1 MALPKV
7 SPRPFPDIEVLL
19 LNWFT
24 GQQALEQNAVI
35 ADVRF
40 CTDLPYI
47 LPPGTGEVWARIN
60 RVSGATR
67 SYFVDRPIVDLD
79 CYSFDR
85 DLAFAVAQACE
96 CLMLW
101 QLRGSTQPEGTVQTV
116 TVVAGPRWIPDE
128 NQDISRFGASYEL
141 HAKPS
146 PGPASSG

>member
-1 MALPKV
+1 MVLPKF
-7 SPRPFPDIEVLL
+7 SPQPFPDIEVLL

-24 GQQALEQNAVI
+24 GQQGLEQNAVI

-40 CTDLPYI
+40 CTDLPLI
-47 LPPGTGEVWARIN
+47 APGADGAWTRIN

-85 DLAFAVAQACE
+85 DQAFAVAQACE
-96 CLMLW
+96 CFLLW
-101 QLRGSTQPEGTVQTV
+101 QLRGSTQPEGTIQTV

-128 NQDISRFGASYEL
+128 NQDISRFGASYEI